1 MPALCFPQG
10 LVHVELGHFLL
21 AFLALPVQEFQD
33 VHSFPSE
40 ESKRIERYTE
50 VPLVFEA
57 KPGPCLVYSPWVEIP
72 VSPYQINL
80 QRKAG

>member
-1 MPALCFPQG
+1 MS
-10 LVHVELGHFLL
+10 FLL
-21 AFLALPVQEFQD
+21 
-33 VHSFPSE
+33 E
-40 ESKRIERYTE
+40 ESKRLERYTE

-57 KPGPCLVYSPWVEIP
+57 KPGPCLIYSPRGEIL